1 MALERRSQLGEKA
14 FSAEEQQHIR
24 KAIRRKYQEVS
35 RSAEGFFRYPTGK
48 KGAIDLGYDPVI
60 LNAFPDDA
68 LNSFCGV
75 GNPFSISPI
84 PAGSTVLDIGCGA
97 GFDLLVAST
106 IVGDKGRVCGIDL
119 TEEMIKKARLFVER
133 FGGDHSSVQHVSAEE
148 IPYTDESF
156 DYVISNG
163 VFNLSPSKLELFK
176 ETRRVLKPNGIL
188 QFADVSLVDGKT
200 PDQASSPEDWA
211 Q

>member
-1 MALERRSQLGEKA
+1 
-14 FSAEEQQHIR
+14 
-24 KAIRRKYQEVS
+24 VS
-35 RSAEGFFRYPTGK
+35 GSAEGFFRYPTGK
-48 KGAIDLGYDPVI
+48 RGAIDLGYDPVI
-60 LNAFPDDA
+60 LSAFTDDM

-84 PAGSTVLDIGCGA
+84 PMDSKVLDIGCGA
-97 GFDLLVAST
+97 GFDLLVART
-106 IVGDKGRVCGIDL
+106 IVGDNGHVCGIDL

-133 FGGDHSSVQHVSAEE
+133 FGGHNISVQHVSSEE

-163 VFNLSPSKLELFK
+163 VFNLSPAKLELFK
-176 ETRRVLKPNGIL
+176 ETRRVLKPSGIL
-188 QFADVSLVDGKT
+188 QFADVSLVDGIA
-200 PDQASSPEDWA
+200 PDQENSAEDWA

>member
-1 MALERRSQLGEKA
+1 MGEQA
-14 FSAEEQQHIR
+14 FSADEQQHIR

-35 RSAEGFFRYPTGK
+35 RSAEGFFSYQTGK
-48 KGAIDLGYDPVI
+48 KGAFDLGYDPVI
-60 LNAFPDDA
+60 LHVFTDDA

-75 GNPFSISPI
+75 GNPFNISSIPV
-84 PAGSTVLDIGCGA
+84 GSKVLDIGCGA
-97 GFDLLVAST
+97 GFDLLVACK
-106 IVGDKGRVCGIDL
+106 IVGDKGQVCGIDL

-133 FGGDHSSVQHVSAEE
+133 FGDDNISVQQVSAEE

-163 VFNLSPSKLELFK
+163 VFNLSPLKLELFR
-176 ETRRVLKPNGIL
+176 EILRVLKPSGIL
-188 QFADVSLVDGKT
+188 QFADVSLVDGEV
-200 PDQASSPEDWA
+200 PDQASSPDDWA

>member
-1 MALERRSQLGEKA
+1 MERRSQLAEKA

-48 KGAIDLGYDPVI
+48 KGAIDLGYDPII
-60 LNAFPDDA
+60 LSTLPDDA

-75 GNPFSISPI
+75 GNPFSISPPI
-84 PAGSTVLDIGCGA
+84 PVGSKILDIGCGA
-97 GFDLLVAST
+97 GFDLLVART
-106 IVGDKGRVCGIDL
+106 IVGDKGYVCGIDL
-119 TEEMIKKARLFVER
+119 TEEMIKRARFFVER
-133 FGGDHSSVQHVSAEE
+133 FGDDNISVQHVSAEE
-148 IPYTDESF
+148 LPYTDESF
-156 DYVISNG
+156 DYIISNG

-176 ETRRVLKPNGIL
+176 ETQRVLIPNGIL
-188 QFADVSLVDGKT
+188 KFADVNLVDGKA

>member
-1 MALERRSQLGEKA
+1 MEEHP
-14 FSAEEQQHIR
+14 FSPEEQQHIR

-35 RSAEGFFRYPTGK
+35 HSAEGFFSYQTGK

-60 LNAFPDDA
+60 LNAFTDDT

-75 GNPFSISPI
+75 GNPFSISII
-84 PAGSTVLDIGCGA
+84 PAGSKVLDIGCGA
-97 GFDLLVAST
+97 GFDLLVARK
-106 IVGDKGRVCGIDL
+106 IVGNKGNVCGIDL
-119 TEEMIKKARLFVER
+119 TAEMIKKARLFVER
-133 FGGDHSSVQHVSAEE
+133 FGDGNISVQHVSAEE

-176 ETRRVLKPNGIL
+176 ETWRVLKPSGIL
-188 QFADVSLVDGKT
+188 QFADVNLMDGRA
-200 PDQASSPEDWA
+200 PDRASSPEDWA

>member
-1 MALERRSQLGEKA
+1 LKRRSQLGEKA

-35 RSAEGFFRYPTGK
+35 GSAEGFFRYPTGK
-48 KGAIDLGYDPVI
+48 RGAIDLGYDPAI
-60 LNAFPDDA
+60 LSAFTDDM

-84 PAGSTVLDIGCGA
+84 PKDSKVLDIGCGA
-97 GFDLLVAST
+97 GFDLLVART
-106 IVGDKGRVCGIDL
+106 IVGDNGHVCGIDL
-119 TEEMIKKARLFVER
+119 TEEMIKKAQLFVER
-133 FGGDHSSVQHVSAEE
+133 FGGDNISLQHVSSEE

-163 VFNLSPSKLELFK
+163 VFNLSPAKLELFK

-188 QFADVSLVDGKT
+188 QFADVCLVDGKA
-200 PDQASSPEDWA
+200 PDQANSPEDWA